1 MHKGGCRL
9 WEATMD
15 REIFAREISSKRK
28 RLETLAQQIWEN
40 PEEPFQETIA
50 ARLVAELLEQEG
62 FQVERGAG
70 GVPTAL
76 RAVWGHGSPVI
87 GLLGEYDSLPQMS
100 QKATDHKEPMVE
112 NGYGHG
118 CGHNLLAAATVGAAL
133 GMKAEME
140 ERKLS
145 GTVVFY
151 GCPAEE
157 VLTGKP
163 FMARGGC
170 FRDLELALAWHPGR
184 VNRASASRSCGCSG
198 IRFHYKGVSAHA
210 AFDPWNGRSA
220 LDAVSLLNTG
230 IEYMREHVQPD
241 VRIHYVITDGG
252 AAPNVV
258 PETASVWYF
267 VRALKRETVDQVCE
281 RLVRAAKG
289 AAMMTDTELQ
299 TEYQGGCYPMLGNH
313 VLAETLDLAMRSV
326 EQEPWT
332 QEETEFAKKLNRLSE
347 RQWNQAL
354 SDNGLP
360 GDTELY
366 TGVAPVTAETTF
378 DSTDVGDVAHL
389 VPTGFFTTAT
399 SALGA
404 PGHSWQVTACSGS
417 SVGRK
422 GMIYGAKVM
431 AAAGIRLMEDRELRE
446 KAWEEFRRET
456 EGASYH
462 CPVPEELPIPNH

>member
-1 MHKGGCRL
+1 MAAGCGRRQWTEKFL
-9 WEATMD
+9 
-15 REIFAREISSKRK
+15 REKSAVKEKDWK
-28 RLETLAQQIWEN
+28 IWHSRSGKIRRS
-40 PEEPFQETIA
+40 PFQETIA

-198 IRFHYKGVSAHA
+198 IRFHYKGS
-210 AFDPWNGRSA
+210 FRSCGV
-220 LDAVSLLNTG
+220 L
-230 IEYMREHVQPD
+230 I
-241 VRIHYVITDGG
+241 
-252 AAPNVV
+252 
-258 PETASVWYF
+258 PEWK
-267 VRALKRETVDQVCE
+267 KRSGC
-281 RLVRAAKG
+281 RL
-289 AAMMTDTELQ
+289 
-299 TEYQGGCYPMLGNH
+299 
-313 VLAETLDLAMRSV
+313 
-326 EQEPWT
+326 
-332 QEETEFAKKLNRLSE
+332 FAKYR
-347 RQWNQAL
+347 
-354 SDNGLP
+354 
-360 GDTELY
+360 Y
-366 TGVAPVTAETTF
+366 
-378 DSTDVGDVAHL
+378 
-389 VPTGFFTTAT
+389 
-399 SALGA
+399 
-404 PGHSWQVTACSGS
+404 
-417 SVGRK
+417 
-422 GMIYGAKVM
+422 
-431 AAAGIRLMEDRELRE
+431 
-446 KAWEEFRRET
+446 
-456 EGASYH
+456 
-462 CPVPEELPIPNH
+462 